1 MAYFLPAFL
10 KVKWAICVMRSLRI
24 QIVSFS
30 NYPQSQCCAGG
41 FVEPWQRGIFL
52 LVTLL
57 PLLTPECSVWPLHCL
72 SCPGWSVGCDRSTA
86 PWFIVR
92 HGWALCIY
100 CTIQHGTTALL
111 KKYVVKHVKG
121 RTLLQASTKQNETQY
136 SEKGNYSEATYESC
150 RWTQYV
156 VEWLTRKHSRWPPN
170 NTWTIWYQKTGG
182 IILVNV
188 AVL

>member
-1 MAYFLPAFL
+1 
-10 KVKWAICVMRSLRI
+10 MRSLRI

-30 NYPQSQCCAGG
+30 SYSQSQCCAGG
-41 FVEPWQRGIFL
+41 FVEPRQRGKCL

-57 PLLTPECSVWPLHCL
+57 TLLTPECSVWPLHCL
-72 SCPGWSVGCDRSTA
+72 FCPGWSM
-86 PWFIVR
+86 
-92 HGWALCIY
+92 ALLLGLLFVTGELSACIY
-100 CTIQHGTTALL
+100 RTIQHGATALF
-111 KKYVVKHVKG
+111 KECVVKRVIG
-121 RTLLQASTKQNETQY
+121 RTLLQASAKQNETQY
-136 SEKGNYSEATYESC
+136 SEKGNYSETTYESC

-170 NTWTIWYQKTGG
+170 STWTIWYRKTGR